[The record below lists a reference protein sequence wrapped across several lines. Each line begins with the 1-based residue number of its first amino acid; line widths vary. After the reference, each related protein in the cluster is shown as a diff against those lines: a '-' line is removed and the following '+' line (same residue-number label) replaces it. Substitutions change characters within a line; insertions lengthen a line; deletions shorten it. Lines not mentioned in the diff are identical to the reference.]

1 MSSIIAGITKDLKA
15 VPENLKAKAKGAD
28 AKKLLLLNVPYILA
42 GYFCDKV
49 ARLFCIFLPVPTAG
63 TAGELPFPSSSLSA
77 TLRLN

>member
-49 ARLFCIFLPVPTAG
+49 AVESIGGSRCFRQDDCSHERL
-63 TAGELPFPSSSLSA
+63 
-77 TLRLN
+77 

>member
-49 ARLFCIFLPVPTAG
+49 AWLCRCFRQDDCSHERL
-63 TAGELPFPSSSLSA
+63 
-77 TLRLN
+77 